1 MSGGYA
7 YDHAWSEERIRLGGL
22 EDALDQGTRAHL
34 QRLGVGPGAR
44 CIEIGAGG
52 GAVAFW
58 LAEMVAP
65 NGKVIATDLETDF
78 LRAQAAAY
86 PTLEVLRHDI
96 TAEDLP
102 TGFDL
107 VHTRWLTEWL
117 PDKPQAL
124 RRMVAALR
132 RGGKLLDEEPDFVTI
147 YEMAEPRALRRV
159 MREAMRHLQAT
170 CPVNCEYG
178 RRLLDDVTAA
188 GLVDTAAEG
197 RCPVVRGGSPP
208 AAHFLRLTLD
218 KLRPALLADQ
228 LVTVSEYT
236 EAIATLEDPASTIVM
251 PMTVAAWGTRP

>member
-1 MSGGYA
+1 LAGSKTRSTKEPGRIFNALGSGRASVASRSELAAARSRFGWPR
-7 YDHAWSEERIRLGGL
+7 WSPP
-22 EDALDQGTRAHL
+22 T
-34 QRLGVGPGAR
+34 AR
-44 CIEIGAGG
+44 SSPPI
-52 GAVAFW
+52 W
-58 LAEMVAP
+58 
-65 NGKVIATDLETDF
+65 KTDF
-78 LRAQAAAY
+78 LRAHAAAY

-107 VHTRWLTEWL
+107 VHARWLTEWL

-132 RGGKLLDEEPDFVTI
+132 PGGMLLDEEPDFVTI

-159 MREAMRHLQAT
+159 MLEAMRHLQAT

-197 RCPVVRGGSPP
+197 RCPVVRGGSPA

-218 KLRPALLADQ
+218 KLRPALFAEQ
-228 LVTVSEYT
+228 LVTVAEYT
-236 EAIATLEDPASTIVM
+236 EAIATLGDPGSTIVM